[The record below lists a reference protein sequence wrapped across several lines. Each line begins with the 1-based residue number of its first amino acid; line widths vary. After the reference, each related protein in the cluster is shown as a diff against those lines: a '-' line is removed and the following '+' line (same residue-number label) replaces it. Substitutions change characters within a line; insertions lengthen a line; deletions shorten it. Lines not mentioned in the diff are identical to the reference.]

1 MRPLSGQTEVMSD
14 QTRIIRTVVK
24 GLIARTK
31 EGSKDK
37 WKRVRL
43 VTKKG
48 SDNGLL
54 FQFEDIKVRKWTI
67 QLSEAVPEEPAFQIK
82 CQTAKGK
89 DVPYEADKY
98 SCNQTQ
104 IVINNTQKAR
114 LYIFVNFSLDF
125 SELPELEHIED
136 KESLKQ
142 INYIKLFIFKQ
153 FCI

>member
-14 QTRIIRTVVK
+14 QTRIIRTGK

-54 FQFEDIKVRKWTI
+54 FQFEDIKVRNWTI
-67 QLSEAVPEEPAFQIK
+67 RRSEAVPQEPAFRIK

-98 SCNQTQ
+98 SCNQPQ

-114 LYIFVNFSLDF
+114 LYIFVNFSL
-125 SELPELEHIED
+125 IGG
-136 KESLKQ
+136 SLR
-142 INYIKLFIFKQ
+142 F
-153 FCI
+153 

>member
-1 MRPLSGQTEVMSD
+1 MSD
-14 QTRIIRTVVK
+14 QTRIIRTVNS
-24 GLIARTK
+24 LIARTK
-31 EGSKDK
+31 TGSKDK
-37 WKRVRL
+37 WKRVRIEGEKASEL
-43 VTKKG
+43 G
-48 SDNGLL
+48 NGLL
-54 FQFEDIKVRKWTI
+54 FQFEDVKVRKWTI

-142 INYIKLFIFKQ
+142 INYIK
-153 FCI
+153 